1 MEMIR
6 KILESW
12 ANPKKVLRK
21 VGMRCENAEAELC
34 QAQVNLGLA
43 KLAVTPLSVSAK
55 NGRLSLFS
63 STVTELTKRKGKQQ
77 KKIRSYLGLR
87 GWSG

>member
-21 VGMRCENAEAELC
+21 VGMRCEKAEAELC

-43 KLAVTPLSVSAK
+43 KLAVTIEGYTPVCVSQ
-55 NGRLSLFS
+55 
-63 STVTELTKRKGKQQ
+63 KG
-77 KKIRSYLGLR
+77 
-87 GWSG
+87 